1 MSETVDI
8 VICSGYSPGARILRA
23 AVRDISKR
31 RAIRVVTVAPALAQ
45 LPKAIEDMNAL
56 KGRKVIVVDG
66 CDGLCGLQVLMQF
79 GVQPDG
85 KMMMGPYFKVD
96 EKGIADTSKQIE
108 KLMDEVL
115 K

>member
-8 VICSGYSPGARILRA
+8 VICSGYSPGARVLRA

-31 RAIRVVTVAPALAQ
+31 RPIRMVTVAPALAG
-45 LPKAIEDMNAL
+45 LPKAVEDMKSL
-56 KGRKVIVVDG
+56 KDRKVIVVDG

-79 GVQPDG
+79 GVVPKG
-85 KMMMGPYFKVD
+85 KMMMGPFFKVD
-96 EKGIADTSKQIE
+96 EKGITDTAKQIE

>member
-23 AVRDISKR
+23 AVREISKR
-31 RAIRVVTVAPALAQ
+31 RPIRMVTVAPALAQ
-45 LPKAIEDMNAL
+45 LPKAIEDMKGL
-56 KGRKVIVVDG
+56 KDRKVIVVDG
-66 CDGLCGLQVLMQF
+66 CDGLCGLQVLMQY
-79 GVQPDG
+79 GVQPKG
-85 KMMMGPYFKVD
+85 KLMMGPYFRVD
-96 EKGIADTSKQIE
+96 EKGIAETTKQIE

>member
-31 RAIRVVTVAPALAQ
+31 RPIRVVTVAPALAQ
-45 LPKAIEDMNAL
+45 LPKAMEDMKGL
-56 KGRKVIVVDG
+56 KDRKVIVVDG
-66 CDGLCGLQVLMQF
+66 CDGLCGLQVLMQY
-79 GVQPDG
+79 GVDPKG
-85 KMMMGPYFKVD
+85 KVMMGPYFRVD
-96 EKGIADTSKQIE
+96 EKGIAETVKLIE

>member
-23 AVRDISKR
+23 AVREISKR
-31 RAIRVVTVAPALAQ
+31 RPIRMVTVAPALAQ
-45 LPKAIEDMNAL
+45 LPKAMEDMKGL
-56 KGRKVIVVDG
+56 KDRKVIVVDG
-66 CDGLCGLQVLMQF
+66 CDGLCGLQVLMQY
-79 GVQPDG
+79 GVQPKG
-85 KMMMGPYFKVD
+85 KLMMGPYFRVD
-96 EKGIADTSKQIE
+96 EKGIAETTKQIE